1 MTQRLFASDEKAQ
14 CVNSKSKG
22 GAVVLFPHIEARGL
36 CRDYGSHRAVD
47 GVSFTV
53 MRGQCFG
60 LLGPNGAGKTTT
72 IEMMEGITQ
81 PTAGTVHYEGQLIDH
96 VVRQKI
102 GIQFQQTA
110 LQDFL
115 TVRECL
121 VLFSSL
127 YKNTRSVDQLIEMCA
142 LDDFLNRDH
151 RKLSGGQRQRLMLA
165 LALVNDPEVVF
176 LDEPTTGLDP
186 QARRNLWNLVE
197 RVKSEGKSVILT
209 THYMEEAYA
218 LCDEIAIMDK
228 GKIIAQGAPKQLLQ
242 SYFEGQYLEVHSE
255 DLGEVHPE
263 EFGFQFHKKGELLE
277 FYVTDVRSALLQFI
291 ERNVKLNQLSVRSAS
306 LEDLFI
312 HLTGKEL
319 RE

>member
-1 MTQRLFASDEKAQ
+1 MVQ
-14 CVNSKSKG
+14 V
-22 GAVVLFPHIEARGL
+22 PHIEARGL
-36 CRDYGSHRAVD
+36 CRDYGTHRAVD

-72 IEMMEGITQ
+72 IEMMEGITE
-81 PTAGTVHYEGQLIDH
+81 PTAGSVYFEGQLIDH
-96 VVRQKI
+96 ELRQKI

-121 VLFSSL
+121 VLFSQL
-127 YKNTRSVDQLIEMCA
+127 YKKTRTVEELIKLCSLE
-142 LDDFLNRDH
+142 DFLNRDH

-197 RVKSEGKSVILT
+197 RVKSEGKSVVLT

-228 GKIIAQGAPKQLLQ
+228 GKIIAQGAPKHLLQ
-242 SYFEGQYLEVHSE
+242 SYFEGQYLEVHA
-255 DLGEVHPE
+255 DDMGEVSPE
-263 EFGFQFHKKGELLE
+263 EFGFKFHKKGDLLE
-277 FYVTDVRSALLQFI
+277 FYVTDVKSALLRLI
-291 ERNVKLNQLSVRSAS
+291 ERNVRLNQLSVRSAS